1 MGTMGVKGA
10 CPDERLLLRVTL
22 GERSED
28 ELALLEAHLDTC
40 ADCRRIVAAAASEE
54 TLPASD
60 SFPAIQVGALVGR
73 YVVEGILGVGGMGI
87 VYAARDPSLGRAV
100 ALKLLRTGHDGAS
113 NARLEREARTM
124 AQLSHPNLVPVFEL
138 GTWEGRVFLAMEF
151 IDGVALDDWSKAHPR
166 STSEV
171 LQTLI
176 EAGRGLAAAHAAGVV
191 HRDFK
196 PGNVLIGRDGRVRVT
211 DFGLARM
218 QPNEGAA
225 VVPGMTVTQ
234 AGALLGTL
242 AYMSPEQLAGEVVD
256 ARSDQFSFCV
266 TLAEALG
273 GTRPFP
279 AKNQAA
285 LQVALRGA
293 PQLSRVPSRFRRVL
307 AQGLSF
313 NRDARFASMEAL
325 FQALR
330 RAQRRPRVV
339 GAALV
344 LLALA
349 PVGVLAWNL
358 RTRAAV
364 QQPQDMT
371 TVLVV
376 GFDLEEGT
384 VLTSSMLEE
393 RDVPERW
400 VTSSII
406 RPDAARFVVGQK
418 LNVPMQKGDFL
429 LWTAFETIKK
439 K

>member
-1 MGTMGVKGA
+1 MVVKGA
-10 CPDERLLLRVTL
+10 CPDERVLLRVTL
-22 GERSED
+22 GDRSEE
-28 ELALLEAHLDTC
+28 ELVALEAHLDTC
-40 ADCRRIVAAAASEE
+40 ADCRRIVAAATSEE

-60 SFPAIQVGALVGR
+60 SFPAIQVGASVGR
-73 YVVEGILGVGGMGI
+73 YVIEGILGVGGMGI

-151 IDGVALDDWSKAHPR
+151 VDGVALDDWLKAHRR

-171 LQTLI
+171 LQVLS

-225 VVPGMTVTQ
+225 VVAGMTVTQ

-242 AYMSPEQLAGEVVD
+242 AYMSPEQLAGEVAD

-273 GTRPFP
+273 GSRPFP
-279 AKNQAA
+279 AQNQAA
-285 LQVALRGA
+285 LQAVLRGP
-293 PQLSRVPSRFRRVL
+293 PQLSRVPSRFRGVL

-313 NRDARFASMEAL
+313 NRDARFVSMEAL

-330 RAQRRPRVV
+330 RAQRRPQV
-339 GAALV
+339 GATLAMLV
-344 LLALA
+344 LALF
-349 PVGVLAWNL
+349 GVLVWNARRSPAVEATEL
-358 RTRAAV
+358 ISVVVAAV
-364 QQPQDMT
+364 
-371 TVLVV
+371 
-376 GFDLEEGT
+376 DLEEGT
-384 VLTSSMLEE
+384 VLRSSMIEVRL
-393 RDVPERW
+393 VPKSL

-406 RPDAARFVVGQK
+406 RPDATNYVVGQTV
-418 LNVPMQKGDFL
+418 NVPMQKGDFL
-429 LWTAFETIKK
+429 LWSAFETLKRK
-439 K
+439 